1 MKRASDLRADTSCVS
16 ILSALQHR
24 ATIERATSTMV
35 DGSPVRSWSVVS
47 VRMPCLY
54 SRESVVLD
62 PSDASERREAT
73 QVGLLFTLP
82 EADIEPGDRVHI
94 TRPPLAG
101 SFEVEPD
108 PSSTLTP
115 HTVSHRE
122 FRIRSL

>member
-1 MKRASDLRADTSCVS
+1 MIGLVRADTSSVS

-24 ATIERATSTMV
+24 ATIERSTEAMV
-35 DGSPVRSWSVVS
+35 DGSPVRSWAVVG
-47 VRMPCLY
+47 VRTPVLY

-62 PSDASERREAT
+62 PSDGSERREAT
-73 QVGLLFTLP
+73 QTGLLFTLP
-82 EADIEPGDRVHI
+82 TADVRPSDRIHI
-94 TRPPLAG
+94 TRPPLSG

-108 PSSTLTP
+108 PSSILTP